1 MVVLGRWIIGTIR
14 DFIGPE
20 QSPDETGGLYETAH
34 VVRSTAEKLLDSRCD
49 AYPRLSGNRPYVKLE
64 VDSDAVTR
72 FLRMR
77 GLGPRLEL
85 FNRYLVA
92 GVNDAMG
99 IRGTVAEL
107 DSTRNNTSVLCVYP
121 GGRMTKNPHLEY

>member
-14 DFIGPE
+14 DFIGSE
-20 QSPDETGGLYETAH
+20 QRPDETGRLYETAH
-34 VVRSTAEKLLDSRCD
+34 VVRSAAEELLEGRCD
-49 AYPRLSGNRPYVKLE
+49 AYPRLSGNPPYVKLE

-72 FLRMR
+72 FLERR
-77 GLGPRLEL
+77 GLGARLEL

-92 GVNDAMG
+92 EVNNAMG

-107 DSTRNNTSVLCVYP
+107 DSTRNNISVLCVYP
-121 GGRMTKNPHLEY
+121 GGRITRNPHLEY